1 MFEQDPFENIDQKQL
16 EELSEAV
23 REEDAADAI
32 VNELSSLHEIID
44 EIADQ
49 VTSREIVGVV
59 LFDASNLGAWERQH
73 GASAFNT
80 VMARLVKSVIN
91 LRGDAIRSEDQVCFE
106 WSHGDM
112 VLVFLSKPRMD
123 DTSGKASVDFEEVV
137 ERLERGVFDPSHD
150 AQLWLHEA
158 FEKIATGSALIIHN
172 SSVEARRE
180 VYRAIRRARSDA
192 QVNHLEMQRRRHRVV
207 GHMIAHRKI
216 NTLYQPIVNMQTR
229 EVVGY
234 EALSRAENAEAE
246 RLGVHLFVAAAK
258 AELDGELDQTCR
270 SLSVTRRPGLE
281 QKRMLFINSLPPT
294 FYPPMDELEMLLDS
308 WVDDG
313 LTPEQLVF
321 EITENITHEQARRI
335 MPSIRKL
342 RARGFRFA
350 LDDVGTGTTNLRL
363 IADLEPDFIKMD
375 ITLTRGIGAS
385 SRKQA
390 LAKYLIE
397 LGNKSDAKLIAE
409 GIESEEDHETLTE
422 LGFHFGQGFLLGY
435 PESREKVDSEAT
447 DDSEE

>member
-1 MFEQDPFENIDQKQL
+1 MFEQDPFENIDPKEL

-23 REEDAADAI
+23 REEDAAEVVVDG
-32 VNELSSLHEIID
+32 LSCLHEIID
-44 EIADQ
+44 DVAEQ
-49 VTSREIVGVV
+49 VTSRNIVGVV

-73 GASAFNT
+73 GASAFDT
-80 VMARLVKSVIN
+80 VIGRLAKAVID
-91 LRGDAIRSEDQVCFE
+91 LRGESIRSEDQICFE
-106 WSHGDM
+106 WPRGDSL
-112 VLVFLSKPRMD
+112 LVFLSKPRMD
-123 DTSGKASVDFEEVV
+123 DDNKSAAVDFEEIV
-137 ERLERGVFDPSHD
+137 ERLERDVFDPSHD

-158 FEKIATGSALIIHN
+158 FEKVATGSALIIHN
-172 SSVEARRE
+172 SSVDARRE
-180 VYRAIRRARSDA
+180 VYRAIRHARSDA
-192 QVNHLEMQRRRHRVV
+192 HVNHLERQRKRHRVV

-216 NTLYQPIVNMQTR
+216 DTLYQPIVNMATR

-294 FYPPMDELEMLLDS
+294 FYPPMDELEVLLDS
-308 WVDDG
+308 WINDG
-313 LTPEQLVF
+313 LAPEQLVF
-321 EITENITHEQARRI
+321 EITENITHEQAQRI
-335 MPSIRKL
+335 LPSVKKL
-342 RARGFRFA
+342 RKRGFRFA

-375 ITLTRGIGAS
+375 ITLTRGIGQS
-385 SRKQA
+385 QRKQA

-397 LGNKSDAKLIAE
+397 LGDKCNARLVAE
-409 GIESEEDHETLTE
+409 GIETEDDHKTLVD
-422 LGFHFGQGFLLGY
+422 LGFDLGQGFLLGR
-435 PESREKVDSEAT
+435 PESRDKVESNGTA
-447 DDSEE
+447 

>member
-1 MFEQDPFENIDQKQL
+1 MFEQDPFENIDPKEL

-23 REEDAADAI
+23 REEDAAEVVVDG
-32 VNELSSLHEIID
+32 LSCLHEIID
-44 EIADQ
+44 EVAEQ
-49 VTSREIVGVV
+49 VTSRNIVGVV

-73 GASAFNT
+73 GASAFDT
-80 VMARLVKSVIN
+80 VIGRLAKAVID
-91 LRGDAIRSEDQVCFE
+91 LRGESIRSEDQICFE
-106 WSHGDM
+106 WPRGDSL
-112 VLVFLSKPRMD
+112 LVFLSKPRMD
-123 DTSGKASVDFEEVV
+123 DDAKSAAVDFEEIV
-137 ERLERGVFDPSHD
+137 ERLERDVFDPSHD

-158 FEKIATGSALIIHN
+158 FEKVATGSALIIHN
-172 SSVEARRE
+172 SSVDARRE

-192 QVNHLEMQRRRHRVV
+192 HVNHLERQRKRHRVV

-216 NTLYQPIVNMQTR
+216 DTLYQPIVNMATR

-294 FYPPMDELEMLLDS
+294 FYPPMEELEVLLDS
-308 WVDDG
+308 WIDDG
-313 LTPEQLVF
+313 LAPEQLVF
-321 EITENITHEQARRI
+321 EITENITHEQAQRI
-335 MPSIRKL
+335 LPSVKKL
-342 RARGFRFA
+342 RKRGFRFA

-375 ITLTRGIGAS
+375 ITLTRGIGQS
-385 SRKQA
+385 QRKQA
-390 LAKYLIE
+390 LARYLIE
-397 LGNKSDAKLIAE
+397 LGDKCNARLVAE
-409 GIESEEDHETLTE
+409 GIETEDDHETLVD
-422 LGFHFGQGFLLGY
+422 LGFDLGQGFLLGR
-435 PESREKVDSEAT
+435 PESRDKVESNG
-447 DDSEE
+447 SV

>member
-1 MFEQDPFENIDQKQL
+1 MFKQDPFENIDPKEL

-23 REEDAADAI
+23 REEDAAEVVVDG
-32 VNELSSLHEIID
+32 LSCLHEIID
-44 EIADQ
+44 EVAEQ
-49 VTSREIVGVV
+49 VTSRNIVGVV

-73 GASAFNT
+73 GASAFDT
-80 VMARLVKSVIN
+80 VIGRLAKAVID
-91 LRGDAIRSEDQVCFE
+91 LRGESIRSEDQICFE
-106 WSHGDM
+106 WPRGDSL
-112 VLVFLSKPRMD
+112 LVFLSKPRMD
-123 DTSGKASVDFEEVV
+123 DDAKSAAVDFEEIV
-137 ERLERGVFDPSHD
+137 ERLERDVFDPSHD

-158 FEKIATGSALIIHN
+158 FEKVATGSALIIHN
-172 SSVEARRE
+172 SSVDARRE

-192 QVNHLEMQRRRHRVV
+192 HVNHLERQRKRHRVV

-216 NTLYQPIVNMQTR
+216 DTLYQPIVNMATR

-294 FYPPMDELEMLLDS
+294 FYPPMEELEVLLDS
-308 WVDDG
+308 WIDDG
-313 LTPEQLVF
+313 LAPEQLVF
-321 EITENITHEQARRI
+321 EITENITHEQAQRI
-335 MPSIRKL
+335 LPSVKRLRK
-342 RARGFRFA
+342 RGFRFA

-375 ITLTRGIGAS
+375 ITLTRGIGQS
-385 SRKQA
+385 QRKQA
-390 LAKYLIE
+390 LARYLIE
-397 LGNKSDAKLIAE
+397 LGDKCNARLVAE
-409 GIESEEDHETLTE
+409 GIETEDDHETLVD
-422 LGFHFGQGFLLGY
+422 LGFDLGQGFLLGR
-435 PESREKVDSEAT
+435 PESRDKVESNGSA
-447 DDSEE
+447 

>member
-1 MFEQDPFENIDQKQL
+1 MFEHDPFENIDPKEL

-23 REEDAADAI
+23 REEDAAEVVVDG
-32 VNELSSLHEIID
+32 LSTLHEIID
-44 EIADQ
+44 EVAEQ
-49 VTSREIVGVV
+49 VTKRSIVGVV

-73 GASAFNT
+73 GASAFDT
-80 VMARLVKSVIN
+80 VIGRLAKAVID
-91 LRGDAIRSEDQVCFE
+91 LRGQSIRSEDQICIE
-106 WSHGDM
+106 WPRGDSL
-112 VLVFLSKPRMD
+112 LVFLSKPRAD
-123 DTSGKASVDFEEVV
+123 DERGSASVDFEEIV
-137 ERLERGVFDPSHD
+137 ERLERDVFDPSHD

-158 FEKIATGSALIIHN
+158 FEKVATGSALIIHN
-172 SSVEARRE
+172 TSVEARRE

-192 QVNHLEMQRRRHRVV
+192 QVNHLERQRKRHRVV

-216 NTLYQPIVNMQTR
+216 NTLYQPIVNMGTR

-294 FYPPMDELEMLLDS
+294 FYQPMDELELLLDS
-308 WVDDG
+308 WIDDG
-313 LTPEQLVF
+313 LAPEQLVF
-321 EITENITHEQARRI
+321 EITENITHEQAQRI
-335 MPSIRKL
+335 MPSIKRL
-342 RARGFRFA
+342 RQRGFRFA

-375 ITLTRGIGAS
+375 ITLTRGIGS
-385 SRKQA
+385 SQRKQA
-390 LAKYLIE
+390 LARYLVE
-397 LGNKSDAKLIAE
+397 LGDKCDARLVAE
-409 GIESEEDHETLTE
+409 GIETEDDHETLVE
-422 LGFHFGQGFLLGY
+422 LGFDLGQGFLLGR
-435 PESREKVDSEAT
+435 PESRDKVAGNANP
-447 DDSEE
+447 

>member
-1 MFEQDPFENIDQKQL
+1 MFEQDPFESIDPKEL

-23 REEDAADAI
+23 REEDAAEVVVDG
-32 VNELSSLHEIID
+32 LPTLHEIIED
-44 EIADQ
+44 VAEQ
-49 VTSREIVGVV
+49 VSKRSIVGVV

-73 GASAFNT
+73 GASAFDT
-80 VMARLVKSVIN
+80 VLGRLAKSVID
-91 LRGDAIRSEDQVCFE
+91 LRGQSIRSEDQICFE
-106 WSHGDM
+106 WPRGDSL
-112 VLVFLSKPRMD
+112 LVFLSKPRMD
-123 DTSGKASVDFEEVV
+123 DNQRSAAVDFEEIVD
-137 ERLERGVFDPSHD
+137 RLERDVFDPSHD

-158 FEKIATGSALIIHN
+158 FEKVATGSALIIHN
-172 SSVEARRE
+172 SSVDSRRE

-192 QVNHLEMQRRRHRVV
+192 HVNHLERQRKRHRVV

-216 NTLYQPIVNMQTR
+216 NTLYQPIVNMATR

-294 FYPPMDELEMLLDS
+294 FYAPMDELEVLLDS
-308 WVDDG
+308 WIDDG
-313 LTPEQLVF
+313 LAPEQLVF
-321 EITENITHEQARRI
+321 EITENITHEQAQRI
-335 MPSIRKL
+335 MPSVRKL

-375 ITLTRGIGAS
+375 ITLTRGIGKS
-385 SRKQA
+385 QRKQA
-390 LAKYLIE
+390 LARYLVE
-397 LGNKSDAKLIAE
+397 LGEKCNAKLIAE
-409 GIESEEDHETLTE
+409 GIETEDDHDTLTE
-422 LGFHFGQGFLLGY
+422 LGFDLGQGFLLGR
-435 PESREKVDSEAT
+435 PETREKVEHHG
-447 DDSEE
+447 EE